1 MPYAISRRS
10 FLKSAAVL
18 TAAVAAAGVLAG
30 CGSTGKEVEVSFY
43 SSKFSK
49 IVGTAKIKVGASAKE
64 LTLDQV
70 QNALPEG
77 WVLTAE
83 DAAKQAFQIV
93 SDSAG
98 HYAQAQVEISADY
111 RTLQVT
117 YYANGEV
124 GKEVLLVKKS
134 DTVLTAA
141 QLTLPTGY
149 KLAESVD
156 YTIVQMGSTG
166 FATINVVAIA

>member
-1 MPYAISRRS
+1 MSHAISRRG
-10 FLKSAAVL
+10 FLKGAAVL
-18 TAAVAAAGVLAG
+18 AVAAAATGVLAG
-30 CGSTGKEVEVSFY
+30 CGAGSKEVEISFY

-70 QNALPEG
+70 KNALPEG

-98 HYAQAQVEISADY
+98 HYTQAQVEISADY
-111 RTLQVT
+111 RTVQVT
-117 YYANGEV
+117 YYAGGEV
-124 GKEVLLVKKS
+124 GKEVLVVKKS
-134 DTVLTAA
+134 DTAVTAA
-141 QLTLPTGY
+141 QLTLPNGY
-149 KLAESVD
+149 KLAEEVNYS
-156 YTIVQMGSTG
+156 IVQMGPTG
-166 FATINVVAIA
+166 FVTIDVVAIA